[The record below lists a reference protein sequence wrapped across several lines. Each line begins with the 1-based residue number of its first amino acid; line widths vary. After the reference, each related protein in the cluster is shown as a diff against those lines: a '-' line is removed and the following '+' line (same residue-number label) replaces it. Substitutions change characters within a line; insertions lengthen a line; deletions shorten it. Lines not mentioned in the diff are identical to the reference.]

1 MSDPDPAREY
11 AALRSQT
18 AQTLNLDLADLSPA
32 DGLKLDLTSL
42 LRLSLDSLQGAALAG
57 REVDL
62 SRLQSCYGMLAK
74 LLPAAVEAP
83 PQLREDHSVR
93 AKVAALLNGYET
105 ARRFEEAE
113 SDERLF
119 EALAADAL
127 AEKTAALTSLLLG
140 TPPPAALAPASTPT
154 TQSPQPP
161 LPPAS
166 STPPAHYLRDGSE
179 PWRGAVEGGRDRWSN
194 RG

>member
-1 MSDPDPAREY
+1 MSDPAHDYEM
-11 AALRSQT
+11 LRAET
-18 AQTLNLDLADLSPA
+18 AQMLGIDLAALSPA
-32 DGLKLDLTSL
+32 DGLRLDLTAL
-42 LRLSLDSLQGAALAG
+42 LRLSLDTLQGQALSG

-62 SRLQSCYGMLAK
+62 SRLQACYGMLAK

-83 PQLREDHSVR
+83 PQLREDHSAR
-93 AKVAALLNGYET
+93 AKVAALIAGYVT
-105 ARRFEEAE
+105 ANEAGEAE
-113 SDERLF
+113 SDERLW
-119 EALAADAL
+119 EALATDAL

-161 LPPAS
+161 LPSPNAAS
-166 STPPAHYLRDGSE
+166 PPTHYLRDGSE
-179 PWRGAVEGGRDRWSN
+179 PWRESGRDRWSN